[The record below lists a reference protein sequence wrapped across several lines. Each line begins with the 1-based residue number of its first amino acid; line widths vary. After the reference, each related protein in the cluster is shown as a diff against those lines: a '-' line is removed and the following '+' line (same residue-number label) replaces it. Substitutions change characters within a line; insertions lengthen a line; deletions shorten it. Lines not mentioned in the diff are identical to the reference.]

1 MKKELILK
9 FKKDNY
15 GLVYSTELLL
25 SIIILFVIIAMVI
38 NLSGVLNE
46 KTLSVEE
53 LSNLEKISV
62 ESSELLLNNPGVPE
76 DWEDSIDEDAS
87 QSIIPGLAL
96 KTKNLRNGEFRD
108 ESAESEELVPN
119 IISYRKLLKLSSCYD
134 DLVNK
139 NLFNNSYKSSI
150 AVYPLNPKLDSI
162 VMGDD
167 LSRTGKDVIVIN
179 RTVKCDYLSGFVI
192 YSFNDFEL
200 EGENYVKT
208 ESCNHDNVWN
218 LTSHECDNNDFW
230 LCRSF
235 RIYKKS
241 LENYDFY
248 LLSPDMIKTADVYYT
263 IENLNKA
270 SDKVY
275 RLDDEV
281 LELDDFFLNDLENAS
296 SSIYTIHFKVPKR
309 SADDFKSALVAVPT
323 NMSEDLKNRNQL
335 DYEYFTIQDV
345 NFVMKT
351 SYK

>member
-1 MKKELILK
+1 MNLK
-9 FKKDNY
+9 QRFEKDNY

-76 DWEDSIDEDAS
+76 DWENIIEDDAS
-87 QSIIPGLAL
+87 KNIIPGLAL
-96 KTKNLRNGEFRD
+96 KTKNVRNGEFRD

-119 IISYRKLLKLSSCYD
+119 IISYSKLLKLSSCYD

-200 EGENYVKT
+200 EGEK
-208 ESCNHDNVWN
+208 
-218 LTSHECDNNDFW
+218 
-230 LCRSF
+230 
-235 RIYKKS
+235 
-241 LENYDFY
+241 Y
-248 LLSPDMIKTADVYYT
+248 LIMRQSDV
-263 IENLNKA
+263 L
-270 SDKVY
+270 
-275 RLDDEV
+275 
-281 LELDDFFLNDLENAS
+281 
-296 SSIYTIHFKVPKR
+296 
-309 SADDFKSALVAVPT
+309 AV
-323 NMSEDLKNRNQL
+323 
-335 DYEYFTIQDV
+335 V
-345 NFVMKT
+345 C
-351 SYK
+351 

>member
-1 MKKELILK
+1 
-9 FKKDNY
+9 
-15 GLVYSTELLL
+15 
-25 SIIILFVIIAMVI
+25 
-38 NLSGVLNE
+38 
-46 KTLSVEE
+46 
-53 LSNLEKISV
+53 
-62 ESSELLLNNPGVPE
+62 
-76 DWEDSIDEDAS
+76 
-87 QSIIPGLAL
+87 
-96 KTKNLRNGEFRD
+96 
-108 ESAESEELVPN
+108 VPN

-309 SADDFKSALVAVPT
+309 SADEFKSALVAVPT

>member
-1 MKKELILK
+1 
-9 FKKDNY
+9 
-15 GLVYSTELLL
+15 
-25 SIIILFVIIAMVI
+25 
-38 NLSGVLNE
+38 
-46 KTLSVEE
+46 
-53 LSNLEKISV
+53 
-62 ESSELLLNNPGVPE
+62 
-76 DWEDSIDEDAS
+76 
-87 QSIIPGLAL
+87 
-96 KTKNLRNGEFRD
+96 
-108 ESAESEELVPN
+108 
-119 IISYRKLLKLSSCYD
+119 
-134 DLVNK
+134 
-139 NLFNNSYKSSI
+139 
-150 AVYPLNPKLDSI
+150 
-162 VMGDD
+162 
-167 LSRTGKDVIVIN
+167 
-179 RTVKCDYLSGFVI
+179 VKCDYLSGFVI

-309 SADDFKSALVAVPT
+309 SADEFKSALVAVPT

>member
-1 MKKELILK
+1 MNLK
-9 FKKDNY
+9 QRFEKDNY

-76 DWEDSIDEDAS
+76 DWENIIEDDAS
-87 QSIIPGLAL
+87 KNIIPGLAL
-96 KTKNLRNGEFRD
+96 KTKNVRNGEFRD

-139 NLFNNSYKSSI
+139 NLFNDSFKSSI

-192 YSFNDFEL
+192 YSFN
-200 EGENYVKT
+200 

-263 IENLNKA
+263 IENLNRA
-270 SDKVY
+270 SDNVY
-275 RLDDEV
+275 RLDDDV
-281 LELDDFFLNDLENAS
+281 VELDDFFLNDLENAS
-296 SSIYTIHFKVPKR
+296 SGIYTIHFKVPKR
-309 SADDFKSALVAVPT
+309 SADEFKSALVAVPT

>member
-1 MKKELILK
+1 MNLK
-9 FKKDNY
+9 QRFEKDNY

-76 DWEDSIDEDAS
+76 DWENIIEDDAS
-87 QSIIPGLAL
+87 KNIIPGLAL
-96 KTKNLRNGEFRD
+96 KTKNVRNGEFRD

-119 IISYRKLLKLSSCYD
+119 IISY
-134 DLVNK
+134 
-139 NLFNNSYKSSI
+139 NNSYKSSI

-309 SADDFKSALVAVPT
+309 SADEFKSALVAVPT

>member
-1 MKKELILK
+1 MNLK
-9 FKKDNY
+9 QRFEKDNY

-76 DWEDSIDEDAS
+76 DWENIIEDDAS
-87 QSIIPGLAL
+87 KNIIPGLAL
-96 KTKNLRNGEFRD
+96 KTKNVRNGEFRD

-119 IISYRKLLKLSSCYD
+119 IISYSKLLKLSSCYD
-134 DLVNK
+134 DLIN
-139 NLFNNSYKSSI
+139 
-150 AVYPLNPKLDSI
+150 LNPKLDSI

-208 ESCNHDNVWN
+208 ESAMNAIIMISGFAEALEFIKNH
-218 LTSHECDNNDFW
+218 L
-230 LCRSF
+230 
-235 RIYKKS
+235 RI
-241 LENYDFY
+241 
-248 LLSPDMIKTADVYYT
+248 MI
-263 IENLNKA
+263 
-270 SDKVY
+270 
-275 RLDDEV
+275 
-281 LELDDFFLNDLENAS
+281 
-296 SSIYTIHFKVPKR
+296 SIY
-309 SADDFKSALVAVPT
+309 
-323 NMSEDLKNRNQL
+323 
-335 DYEYFTIQDV
+335 
-345 NFVMKT
+345 
-351 SYK
+351 

>member
-25 SIIILFVIIAMVI
+25 SIIILFVIIAIVV
-38 NLSGVLNE
+38 NVSGDLNE

-108 ESAESEELVPN
+108 ESAEREEVVSN

-139 NLFNNSYKSSI
+139 NLFNDSFKSSI
-150 AVYPLNPKLDSI
+150 AVYPLNPKLDPI

-179 RTVKCDYLSGFVI
+179 RTVKCDYLFGFFI

-208 ESCNHDNVWN
+208 ESCDHDNVWN
-218 LTSHECDNNDFW
+218 LTSHESDIND
-230 LCRSF
+230 
-235 RIYKKS
+235 
-241 LENYDFY
+241 
-248 LLSPDMIKTADVYYT
+248 
-263 IENLNKA
+263 
-270 SDKVY
+270 
-275 RLDDEV
+275 
-281 LELDDFFLNDLENAS
+281 
-296 SSIYTIHFKVPKR
+296 
-309 SADDFKSALVAVPT
+309 
-323 NMSEDLKNRNQL
+323 
-335 DYEYFTIQDV
+335 
-345 NFVMKT
+345 
-351 SYK
+351 

>member
-25 SIIILFVIIAMVI
+25 SIIILFVIIAIVV
-38 NLSGVLNE
+38 NVSGDFNE

-62 ESSELLLNNPGVPE
+62 ESSALLLNNPGVPE

-108 ESAESEELVPN
+108 ESAESEEVVPN

-139 NLFNNSYKSSI
+139 NLFNDSFKSSI

-179 RTVKCDYLSGFVI
+179 GFVI

-200 EGENYVKT
+200 EGEKYLKT

-218 LTSHECDNNDFW
+218 LTSHESDNNNFW

-263 IENLNKA
+263 IENLNRA
-270 SDKVY
+270 SDNVY
-275 RLDDEV
+275 RLDDDV
-281 LELDDFFLNDLENAS
+281 VELDDFFLNDLENAS
-296 SSIYTIHFKVPKR
+296 SGIYTIHFKVPKR
-309 SADDFKSALVAVPT
+309 SADDFKSALIAVPT

-335 DYEYFTIQDV
+335 DYEYFTIQNV

>member
-1 MKKELILK
+1 MNLK
-9 FKKDNY
+9 QRFEKDNY

-76 DWEDSIDEDAS
+76 DWENIIEDDAS
-87 QSIIPGLAL
+87 KNIIPGLAL
-96 KTKNLRNGEFRD
+96 KTKNVRNGEFRD

-119 IISYRKLLKLSSCYD
+119 IISYSKLLKLSSCYD
-134 DLVNK
+134 DLINK

-150 AVYPLNPKLDSI
+150 AVYPLNPKLNSI

-167 LSRTGKDVIVIN
+167 LSRASKDVIVIN

-200 EGENYVKT
+200 EGEKYLKT

-218 LTSHECDNNDFW
+218 LTSHESDINDFW

-309 SADDFKSALVAVPT
+309 SADEFKSALVAVPT

-345 NFVMKT
+345 NFIMKT

>member
-1 MKKELILK
+1 MNLK
-9 FKKDNY
+9 QRFEKDNY

-76 DWEDSIDEDAS
+76 DWENIIEDDAS
-87 QSIIPGLAL
+87 KNIIPGLAL
-96 KTKNLRNGEFRD
+96 KTKNVRNGEFRD

-119 IISYRKLLKLSSCYD
+119 IISY
-134 DLVNK
+134 K

-309 SADDFKSALVAVPT
+309 SADEFKSALVAVPT

>member
-76 DWEDSIDEDAS
+76 DWENIIEDDAS
-87 QSIIPGLAL
+87 KNIIPGLAL
-96 KTKNLRNGEFRD
+96 KTKNVRNGEFRD

-119 IISYRKLLKLSSCYD
+119 IISYSKLLKLSSCYD
-134 DLVNK
+134 DLINK

-150 AVYPLNPKLDSI
+150 AVYPLNPKL
-162 VMGDD
+162 
-167 LSRTGKDVIVIN
+167 
-179 RTVKCDYLSGFVI
+179 
-192 YSFNDFEL
+192 DFEL

-218 LTSHECDNNDFW
+218 LTSHECDNDDFW

-309 SADDFKSALVAVPT
+309 SADEFKSALVAVPT

>member
-1 MKKELILK
+1 M
-9 FKKDNY
+9 
-15 GLVYSTELLL
+15 
-25 SIIILFVIIAMVI
+25 
-38 NLSGVLNE
+38 NE

-76 DWEDSIDEDAS
+76 DWENIIEDDAS
-87 QSIIPGLAL
+87 KNIIPGLAL
-96 KTKNLRNGEFRD
+96 KTKNVRNGEFRD

-119 IISYRKLLKLSSCYD
+119 IISY
-134 DLVNK
+134 
-139 NLFNNSYKSSI
+139 LFNNSYKSSI

-309 SADDFKSALVAVPT
+309 SADEFKSALVAVPT

>member
-1 MKKELILK
+1 MKLK
-9 FKKDNY
+9 QRFEKDNY

-76 DWEDSIDEDAS
+76 DWENIIEDDAS
-87 QSIIPGLAL
+87 KNIIPGLAL

-119 IISYRKLLKLSSCYD
+119 IISYSKLLKLSSCYD
-134 DLVNK
+134 DLINK

-150 AVYPLNPKLDSI
+150 AVYPLNPKLNSI

-167 LSRTGKDVIVIN
+167 LSRASKDVIVIN

-200 EGENYVKT
+200 EGKNYVKT

-309 SADDFKSALVAVPT
+309 SADEFKSALVAVPT